1 MDPPQGR
8 APLAQA
14 QQGGPHLRQPQ
25 QGQGV
30 AWDRLVLT
38 NLGFLPSAA
47 SSGPPALPDPG
58 GPFRRSPLFSRPP
71 RPGGE
76 DGGQYR
82 GRRGSMAA
90 PGRGGEGR

>member
-1 MDPPQGR
+1 MDWPQGR
-8 APLAQA
+8 GPSAQA
-14 QQGGPHLRQPQ
+14 RQEGPHLRQPQ
-25 QGQGV
+25 RGQGV

-47 SSGPPALPDPG
+47 SSGPPALLAPG

-76 DGGQYR
+76 DGAQYL
-82 GRRGSMAA
+82 GRRGSMVA
-90 PGRGGEGR
+90 PRR